1 MTRFLLLLT
10 EEDHFDRWD
19 AYSEADR
26 DRDFAAFREFLA
38 AVGERGSVI
47 AGAALER
54 PSDARTIGPGEPA
67 ARPVTEGPYA
77 ETVEELGGFYLVDL
91 PDLASAVELAALLP
105 HSHTVEVRACLDVD
119 VTGSG

>member
-1 MTRFLLLLT
+1 VTRFLLLLT

-19 AYSEADR
+19 ASSEADR

-38 AVGERGSVI
+38 AVGERGSVL

-54 PSDARTIGPGEPA
+54 PGEARTVAPGVPS
-67 ARPVTEGPYA
+67 ARARTEGPFA
-77 ETVEELGGFYLVDL
+77 ETVEDLGGFYLVDL
-91 PDLASAVELAALLP
+91 PDLATAVDVATLLP
-105 HSHTVEVRACLDVD
+105 HSYTVEVRGCLDVD